1 MNLCLN
7 NAQYGVLRRAALM
20 QTRLDRPYPHG
31 DRVLMAE
38 LALLGRFRVLADA
51 LQLRR
56 ASPGHWT
63 TMMSAEQL
71 NSLFWPA
78 DGARQPA
85 LVMRRHLDYLRAAL
99 TTPVNAA
106 ERVRATAFALR
117 FAYWRKADIARDLIE
132 SVRGP
137 RPLNA

>member
-1 MNLCLN
+1 
-7 NAQYGVLRRAALM
+7 
-20 QTRLDRPYPHG
+20 
-31 DRVLMAE
+31 MAE
-38 LALLGRFRVLADA
+38 LALLGKFRVLADT

-71 NSLFWPA
+71 NSLFWPGE
-78 DGARQPA
+78 GARQPA

-99 TTPVNAA
+99 ITPVNVT

-137 RPLNA
+137 RPINV